1 MQEIL
6 KAFSFETQIAFLKT
20 SSETFAM
27 GLKNSLKQKIRKSVF
42 FQTEFVYST
51 RSTRQMK
58 GKFWN
63 PDRNF
68 FTWKSKIFHTL
79 SEKKFKDWKKITEKS
94 LFPKNASRNE
104 KTGLTTL
111 F

>member
-58 GKFWN
+58 SKFWN
-63 PDRNF
+63 PDRKF
-68 FTWKSKIFHTL
+68 FTWKIENLPHIVG
-79 SEKKFKDWKKITEKS
+79 KKFKRLEKDNGKKFV
-94 LFPKNASRNE
+94 L
-104 KTGLTTL
+104 
-111 F
+111 

>member
-1 MQEIL
+1 MQESL

-42 FQTEFVYST
+42 FQSEFVYST

-58 GKFWN
+58 GNFWY
-63 PDRNF
+63 PDRKF
-68 FTWKSKIFHTL
+68 FSRKIENLPHIVG
-79 SEKKFKDWKKITEKS
+79 KKFKRLEEDNGKKFV
-94 LFPKNASRNE
+94 L
-104 KTGLTTL
+104 
-111 F
+111 

>member
-6 KAFSFETQIAFLKT
+6 KAFSFETHIAFLKT
-20 SSETFAM
+20 SSEFFAV
-27 GLKNSLKQKIRKSVF
+27 GFKISLNQKIRKRVF

-63 PDRNF
+63 PDRKF
-68 FTWKSKIFHTL
+68 FTWKIENLPHIVG
-79 SEKKFKDWKKITEKS
+79 KKFKSLEKDNGKKFV
-94 LFPKNASRNE
+94 L
-104 KTGLTTL
+104 
-111 F
+111 